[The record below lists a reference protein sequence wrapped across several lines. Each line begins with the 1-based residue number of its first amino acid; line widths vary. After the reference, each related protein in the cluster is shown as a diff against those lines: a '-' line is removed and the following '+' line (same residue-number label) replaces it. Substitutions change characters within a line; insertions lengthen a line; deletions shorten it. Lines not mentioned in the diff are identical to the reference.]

1 VCYNKSTDYEGVNA
15 MEQWKAVVGYEG
27 LYEAS
32 NLGNIR
38 SIDRVAISNN
48 GRTRALKGKVLVQV
62 TTPDGYK
69 RTQLN
74 KDGKGKM
81 YFSHRIV
88 AEAFIENNDNLPQV
102 NHIDGDKSNNIV
114 TNLEWISRSDNQ
126 HHAYGT
132 GLQQVGEKHARA
144 KLTTEQVHYI
154 RKNYVKSSHEFST
167 TALAR
172 KFGVTSGCIWFI
184 IKGLNRKYETEGS
197 K

>member
-1 VCYNKSTDYEGVNA
+1 VCYNSTDYEGVNA

-88 AEAFIENNDNLPQV
+88 LKHLLKTMTTYRRSIILMVIKVITLSLIWNGFLEVI
-102 NHIDGDKSNNIV
+102 
-114 TNLEWISRSDNQ
+114 TN
-126 HHAYGT
+126 T
-132 GLQQVGEKHARA
+132 MP
-144 KLTTEQVHYI
+144 TEQDCNKLV
-154 RKNYVKSSHEFST
+154 RNTLEP
-167 TALAR
+167 
-172 KFGVTSGCIWFI
+172 
-184 IKGLNRKYETEGS
+184 N
-197 K
+197 